1 MLREQWLGMLIMCAI
16 YGITM
21 LGLRWVPW
29 LTGRK
34 RTPSWV
40 TDMLD
45 ESCECL
51 VVHAPWNTEYFMYL
65 DEDNLWWVVEFWM
78 MDYENCQCVDREIF
92 LTRDEA
98 VAWFIGHAEVY
109 FAE

>member
-1 MLREQWLGMLIMCAI
+1 MLQEQWLGMLIMCAI
-16 YGITM
+16 YVITM

-51 VVHAPWNTEYFMYL
+51 VVHAPWDTEYFVYL
-65 DEDNLWWVVEFWM
+65 DEDNGWWVVEFWM
-78 MDYENCQCVDREIF
+78 MDPENCQCVDREIF
-92 LTRDEA
+92 LTRAEA
-98 VAWFIGHAEVY
+98 VQWFIGHAEVY